1 MENVWKRSQVFENDV
16 VTINMWFPT
25 QIQNCRCRCVFQYD
39 FSGLLYTENI
49 WCAFKV
55 KKPFY
60 IFLTYCISRNLAANY
75 LEGSESGVCK
85 SADLCPF
92 FAKSVE
98 PPIFL
103 FNWSE
108 TTATFGNRS
117 VKLQR
122 KTGKCEWHCINFSQI
137 LVKKATCLITMTRAP
152 AITQYNRPFYGC
164 LFSGLA
170 FEWQQGWRWPCFD

>member
-1 MENVWKRSQVFENDV
+1 MISPVF
-16 VTINMWFPT
+16 
-25 QIQNCRCRCVFQYD
+25 
-39 FSGLLYTENI
+39 LYTENI

-75 LEGSESGVCK
+75 LEESELGVCK
-85 SADLCPF
+85 SADPYPF

-152 AITQYNRPFYGC
+152 LLSHNTIDHFTVVCSVAWPLNGNKAGGDLVSIKTSLFLLCKSSFFYVN
-164 LFSGLA
+164 
-170 FEWQQGWRWPCFD
+170 